1 MRWRRANQPGGAN
14 AGSVFTNPPGA
25 SAGQLIDAAGARGL
39 RLGSASVSAKH
50 ANFVQADS
58 GGRADDVWAL
68 MHVVRRRVRA
78 AGGPDLDPETVLVGF
93 AHPFGSDAAEAEVDS
108 ILAAGGAAG
117 R

>member
-1 MRWRRANQPGGAN
+1 
-14 AGSVFTNPPGA
+14 
-25 SAGQLIDAAGARGL
+25 
-39 RLGSASVSAKH
+39 
-50 ANFVQADS
+50 
-58 GGRADDVWAL
+58 